1 MTNFRLLFIFSGA
14 LATSFIGHSVT
25 ADDDAGQAWDNG
37 CAVSCYVNPC
47 GRIIG
52 QADVIWLRPQDSQ
65 PDSSSSTSAEAAQRY
80 MVGYMNSEGRSL
92 RVRYFELDHSDFDLD
107 SLDVET
113 LDLEYAG
120 QFRLGCNWEGEISGG
135 LRWASYSDNNLDYS
149 ETIGPAIG
157 IELRSDFF
165 KKVDLF
171 TVARHS
177 IQFGSGDNGEEQML
191 GTFNITEIQ
200 LGVERQRQLK
210 NCSTGFLRFVFEAQT
225 WAGVEDNNSEDLG
238 LVGIGFAAGI
248 RR

>member
-14 LATSFIGHSVT
+14 LVTSFIGHSVT
-25 ADDDAGQAWDNG
+25 ADDDVGQACDNG
-37 CAVSCYVNPC
+37 CAVSCCVNPC

-52 QADVIWLRPQDSQ
+52 QADVIWLRPHDSF
-65 PDSSSSTSAEAAQRY
+65 PDTSTSTSAEAAQRY

-92 RVRYFELDHSDFDLD
+92 RVRFFELDHSDFDEVR
-107 SLDVET
+107 LDVET

-135 LRWASYSDNNLDYS
+135 LRWASYLDNDLDYS
-149 ETIGPAIG
+149 DTIGPAIG

-177 IQFGSGDNGEEQML
+177 IQFGSGDSGGDSAL

-200 LGVERQRQLK
+200 LGVEGQRQLK
-210 NCSTGFLRFVFEAQT
+210 NGSTGFLRFIFEAQT
-225 WAGVEDNNSEDLG
+225 WSGVEDGESEDLG